1 MKISKLASL
10 SVLAGLACT
19 ALMTVYLNLDTQSQ
33 QAAGGVS
40 PVTAEQRSEFRQS
53 VSARAQ
59 AERRQKAAKPR
70 AQAPLVFELAA
81 PLAQPYRAPL
91 PAGTDPRTLPAPK
104 QVLSS
109 ALVKRS
115 SLPAQLASLKTGQK
129 IGLPLPDGSS
139 RDGRVNLVK
148 TGADGVVRV
157 GGSLLPAGEG
167 SFSLSQRGQTW
178 TGMIQLPVM
187 NRGYVLETMTDG
199 GLVLQEHR
207 LDELLCLGM
216 KRKEGDPGLPEA
228 ALAAGAPQ
236 NAVPILDT
244 RPAALGVIYIDF
256 DGETVTDSDWNDG
269 NPIVA
274 VPPSYNGLPLTNA
287 HITSVVEAVAE
298 DFAPFDVTVTT
309 DLSRYLAAPAGR
321 RMRCIVTPT
330 DPITEGA
337 AAGVA
342 YLNSW
347 AEAGGMFDDDV
358 PCWCFGMYD
367 PASMALVISHEV
379 GHTFGLR
386 HDGTATLAYYGG
398 HTNAGI
404 SWGPIMGAPYGRTMT
419 QWSIGDYA
427 SANNTE
433 DDVAIISNLVN
444 DVGFI
449 TDEAGDSVLTAL
461 DINVIN
467 GVVNRPGILAEET
480 DSDWYKITS
489 FNGPLSIVAVP
500 TAVEEN
506 VDVLLEIR
514 DEDGTVVAASSPTA
528 NRSAT
533 LNTNLTEGTYF
544 LSVSPSGDGANPSVG
559 YSAYGSL
566 GAYRLTGSYT
576 PIPSA
581 PLITQQPE
589 SVEAVDGSTVTLSV
603 QALSSGGL
611 TYEWYRNG
619 SRISGATAATL
630 KLTKMDASKAGDYH
644 VVVIN
649 PSNPTLK
656 TSSDIAVVTVNL
668 RPVITEQP
676 VSPSGLILAGTPHTF
691 SVTATGT
698 GPLQYTWEKI
708 QKPANLVVGTDSPDL
723 LLPSVTLADAGS
735 YRVLVTNATGVV
747 VVSKTVTLKVDSP
760 PVILSGPAAN
770 LIITEGASGA
780 LKVVVGGRSPFTYEW
795 FKVNGMDEDPV
806 GGNSPTLSLPGLPAN
821 AGLYRVKVSNALSGD
836 LPTVSSD
843 ALVEVDAKPTIL
855 SGPVSGQHEAGDD
868 VTLEVVA
875 GGSAVNRTY
884 QWFKDNRPIGGA
896 NGATLHFPTIAWVDR
911 GAYSVVVTNRVGTVK
926 SKPAVLAVRSKPVIL
941 VQPASVVGAVG
952 GSVSFT
958 VVAGGDTPLT
968 YQWYRN
974 GAPIDKATK
983 PKLVLS
989 KLVDGPTG
997 PEGDF
1002 FCRVANGHAGGPT
1015 DTAIVTLEVE
1025 QAPAVSAIAAT
1036 NPDPGAQPNK
1046 VAEYG
1051 SITLTPTVTG
1061 TAPFSYQWLKSGKPI
1076 VGATDPTLILNPAR
1090 LPDSGA
1096 YSVQVSNRT
1105 PVVAKSKAVSIGV
1118 LVPPSISAPPVS
1130 ASVTE
1135 YRSASFQVKAA
1146 GGKPLKY
1153 QWQRLRDGLPENLSG
1168 KTSAT
1173 LSFSSATVDDAGDYQ
1188 CLVSNPVGRVTSPV
1202 VSLSVTPTPPSQI
1215 VDFQPT
1221 RGRATEKILVTGTNL
1236 DFVSSAKIG
1245 TTATSMVKISSTQV
1259 MLTVPAGLAVEQPSA
1274 IQLISRAGTAVST
1287 GFFTRTAGWGN
1298 DAVIDSVIVSG
1309 TVFAYSGNNSGFT
1322 ANEAPDLVNANVAFT
1337 RASAWV
1343 WWTAPRSGQ
1352 YEIKVSSQVDMT
1364 LARYTGKPGGGL
1376 TFNSFVD
1383 GGFDGTPESLTFN
1396 ATEGQDMVFRVGG
1409 WAADDQG
1416 GYQLQL
1422 RPLAFSM
1429 PRVADFE
1436 GGELRG
1442 AGTSVAGLGAW
1453 QQEGGDAATVVE
1465 AEASRSVRLGGEAA
1479 TGAEPVILWDADSK
1493 APAGTAEVVA
1503 SVKMQVDAPAEGASA
1518 DRFGWT
1524 VYSADKAPVAALWVD
1539 ARDGQLYCTA
1549 ADGTQTQLEPKL
1561 VSGTQHKLEITLNQ
1575 ETWTVQASLDGV
1587 KLVENLPVPAG
1598 SQFGDISA
1606 IWVPSADGSP
1616 HASMTFDDL
1625 TVLFRPAA
1633 E

>member
-19 ALMTVYLNLDTQSQ
+19 ALMTVYLNLDTRSQ
-33 QAAGGVS
+33 QTPEATAS
-40 PVTAEQRSEFRQS
+40 AEQRSEFRQS
-53 VSARAQ
+53 VAARAQ

-70 AQAPLVFELAA
+70 AQAPLVFELDA

-91 PAGTDPRTLPAPK
+91 PAGADPRTLPAPK

-115 SLPAQLASLKTGQK
+115 SLPAQLASLKPGQK

-167 SFSLSQRGQTW
+167 SFSLSQRGQKW
-178 TGMIQLPVM
+178 TGMIQLPVL

-244 RPAALGVIYIDF
+244 RPTALGVIYIDF
-256 DGETVTDSDWNDG
+256 DGETVTDSHWNDG

-309 DLSRYLAAPAGR
+309 DLSRYMAAPAGR

-330 DPITEGA
+330 DPITDGA
-337 AAGVA
+337 SAGVA

-347 AEAGGMFDDDV
+347 AEAGGIFDDDV

-386 HDGTATLAYYGG
+386 HDGTANLAYYGG
-398 HTNAGI
+398 HTNAGV

-419 QWSIGDYA
+419 QWSIGEYA

-444 DVGFI
+444 DVGFMI
-449 TDEAGDSVLTAL
+449 DEAGDSSVTAL

-467 GVVNRPGILAEET
+467 GVVNRSGILTEAA

-489 FNGPLSIVAVP
+489 FNGPISLVAAP

-506 VDVLLEIR
+506 VDILLEIR
-514 DEDGTVVAASSPTA
+514 DEDDTVVATSSPTA

-533 LNTNLTEGTYF
+533 LNANLTEGTYF
-544 LSVSPSGDGANPSVG
+544 LCVSTSGDGANPAVG
-559 YSAYGSL
+559 YSAYGSI
-566 GAYRLTGSYT
+566 GAYRLSGSYT

-581 PLITQQPE
+581 PQITQQPE
-589 SVEAVDGSTVTLSV
+589 SISAVDGSTVTLSV

-619 SRISGATAATL
+619 NRISGATAATL

-649 PSNPTLK
+649 PSNPALRT
-656 TSSDIAVVTVNL
+656 TSDIAVVTVNV
-668 RPVITEQP
+668 RPVITVQP

-708 QKPANLVVGTDSPDL
+708 QKPVNLPVGTDAADL
-723 LLPSVTLADAGS
+723 LLPSVSLADAGS
-735 YRVLVTNATGVV
+735 YRVQVTNATGVV

-780 LKVVVGGRSPFTYEW
+780 LKVVAGGRSPFTYEW

-806 GGNSPTLSLPGLPAN
+806 GGNSPTLSLPGLPAS
-821 AGLYRVKVSNALSGD
+821 AGLYRVKVSNALSEA
-836 LPTVSSD
+836 PTVSSD
-843 ALVEVDAKPTIL
+843 ALVDVDAKPTIL
-855 SGPVSGQHEAGDD
+855 TGPVSGQHEAGDD

-896 NGATLHFPTIAWVDR
+896 NAATLHFPTIAWADR

-974 GAPIDKATK
+974 GDPINKATK

-997 PEGDF
+997 PAGDF
-1002 FCRVANGHAGGPT
+1002 FCRVTNGHAGGPT
-1015 DTAIVTLEVE
+1015 DTAIATLEVE
-1025 QAPAVSAIAAT
+1025 QAPAVSAIVAT
-1036 NPDPGAQPNK
+1036 NPDAAAQPNK

-1051 SITLTPTVTG
+1051 SITLTPTTTG
-1061 TAPFSYQWLKSGKPI
+1061 TAPLSYQWLKAGKPI
-1076 VGATDPTLILNPAR
+1076 VGATNPTLILSPA
-1090 LPDSGA
+1090 LLTDSGA
-1096 YSVQVSNRT
+1096 YSVLVSNRT
-1105 PVVAKSKAVSIGV
+1105 PVVAKSKAISIGV

-1130 ASVTE
+1130 ASVIE
-1135 YRSASFQVKAA
+1135 YRAASFQVAA
-1146 GGKPLKY
+1146 SGGKPLKY
-1153 QWQRLRDGLPENLSG
+1153 QWQRLRSGSPPENLPG

-1173 LSFSSATVDDAGDYQ
+1173 LSFPSAVVADAGDYQ

-1236 DFVSSAKIG
+1236 DFVSGAKIG
-1245 TTATSMVKISSTQV
+1245 ATETTLIKISPTQL
-1259 MLTVPAGLAVEQPSA
+1259 MLTVPVGLPVDQASA
-1274 IQLISRAGTAVST
+1274 IQLTSRAGSAFST
-1287 GFFTRTAGWGN
+1287 GSFTRTAGWGN
-1298 DAVIDSVIVSG
+1298 DEVINAVIATG
-1309 TVFAYSGNNSGFT
+1309 TVFAYSGSNNGFT
-1322 ANEAPDLVNANVAFT
+1322 TGEAPDSANASVVLT

-1352 YEIKVSSQVDMT
+1352 YEVKVSSPFDMT
-1364 LARYTGKPGGGL
+1364 LARYTGKPGVGL
-1376 TFNSFVD
+1376 AFNAFADS
-1383 GGFDGTPESLTFN
+1383 GFDGATETITFN
-1396 ATEGQDMVFRVGG
+1396 ATEGQDLVFRVAGY
-1409 WAADDQG
+1409 AADDQG
-1416 GYQLQL
+1416 AYQLQL
-1422 RPLAFSM
+1422 RPLGFSM

-1436 GGELRG
+1436 AGELHG
-1442 AGTSVAGLGAW
+1442 AGTSVAELGAW

-1479 TGAEPVILWDADSK
+1479 SGTEPVILWDADSK

-1524 VYSADKAPVAALWVD
+1524 VYSADKTPVAALWVD
-1539 ARDGQLYCTA
+1539 ARDGQLYCTD

-1561 VSGTQHKLEITLNQ
+1561 VSGTQHQLEIALNQ

-1587 KLVENLPVPAG
+1587 TLVENLPVPAG

-1606 IWVPSADGSP
+1606 IWVPSTDGSP

-1625 TVLFRPAA
+1625 AVLFRPAA
-1633 E
+1633 R